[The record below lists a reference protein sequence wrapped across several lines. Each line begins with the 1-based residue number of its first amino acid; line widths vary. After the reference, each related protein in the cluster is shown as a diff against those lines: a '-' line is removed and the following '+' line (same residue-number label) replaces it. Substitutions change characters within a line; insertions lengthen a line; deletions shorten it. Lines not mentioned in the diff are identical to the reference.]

1 MPAVENTVL
10 ICAGGA
16 CISAGEKSVRNV
28 FEETLKKYSLESVVR
43 VVETGC
49 MGACDLGPILVIYP
63 EGVFYQK
70 ITAENAAR
78 IVEEHILKGR
88 VVEDLLYKGDSG
100 NLTEKPQEE
109 LPFFTEQV
117 RIATRN
123 LGVID
128 PLSIDEYIAR
138 DGYFALHKV
147 LFELSREDVVEILKK
162 SELKGRGGAGF
173 PTWMKWDLTKKV
185 EGDTK
190 YVICNADEGDPG
202 AFMDRA
208 VLEGDPHT
216 VVEAMTIAARVVGA
230 QKGFVYVRAEYP
242 LAIERLTHAM
252 KMAREYGFL
261 GENILGTD
269 FSFDLE
275 IRIGAGAFVCGE
287 ETALINSIEGK
298 RGIPRV
304 KPPFPASKGLW
315 GKPTLLNNVE
325 TYANIPPIITNGGE
339 WFSQYG
345 VDGSRGTK
353 VFALAGNVKNTG
365 LVEVPMG
372 ITLRKLIFDIGGGV
386 PGGKKLKAVQT
397 GGPSGGCIPLELIDT
412 PITYDNMKKLGT
424 IIGSGGMIVMDED
437 SCMVDVAKYFLEFTV
452 EESCGQCT
460 PCRDGTRRMLEILE
474 RITEGEGTMEDLQ
487 LLKDLGENIMS
498 TSLCGLGQTAPQP
511 VISTMRYFWDEYEAH
526 VKEGICPAK
535 KCKSLMRVVID
546 KDKCVGCTACARV
559 CPVEAISG
567 SVRKPHDIDPEICT
581 RCGSC
586 LAVCKFGAISK
597 VSP

>member
-173 PTWMKWDLTKKV
+173 PTWMKWDLTKKA
-185 EGDTK
+185 EDDTK

-315 GKPTLLNNVE
+315 EKPTLLNNVE

-386 PGGKKLKAVQT
+386 PGGKKLKAIQT
-397 GGPSGGCIPLELIDT
+397 GGPSGGCIPLELIDM

-581 RCGSC
+581 KCGSC

>member
-10 ICAGGA
+10 VCAGGA
-16 CISAGEKSVRNV
+16 CISAGEKSVKEI
-28 FEETLKKYSLESVVR
+28 FEDTLKKYSLENVVR
-43 VVETGC
+43 VIETGC

-70 ITAENAAR
+70 VNAESAAQ

-100 NLTEKPQEE
+100 ELQVKPQEE
-109 LPFFTEQV
+109 LPFFTQQV
-117 RIATRN
+117 KIATRN

-128 PLSIDEYIAR
+128 PLSIEEYIAR

-147 LFELSREDVVEILKK
+147 LFEMSPESVIETLKK

-173 PTWMKWDLTKKV
+173 PTWLKWDFTRKAQS
-185 EGDTK
+185 DIK

-216 VVEAMTIAARVVGA
+216 IVEAMTIAAYVVGA
-230 QKGFVYVRAEYP
+230 QKGFIYVRAEYP
-242 LAIERLTHAM
+242 LAIERFTIAM
-252 KMAREYGFL
+252 EKAREYGFL
-261 GENILGTD
+261 GQNILGTD

-304 KPPFPASKGLW
+304 KPPFPANKGLW
-315 GKPTLLNNVE
+315 QKPTLLNNVE
-325 TYANIPPIITNGGE
+325 TYANIPPIIINGGE

-345 VDGSRGTK
+345 VEGARGTK

-372 ITLRKLIFDIGGGV
+372 ITLRKLIYDIGGGI

-397 GGPSGGCIPLELIDT
+397 GGPSGGCIPLEYIDT
-412 PITYDNMKKLGT
+412 PITYDNLKKLGT

-460 PCRDGTRRMLEILE
+460 PCRDGTRRMLEVLE
-474 RITEGEGTMEDLQ
+474 RITEGEGSMEDLE

-511 VISTMRYFWDEYEAH
+511 VLSTMRYFWNEYEAH
-526 VKEGICPAK
+526 VKDKMCPAK
-535 KCKSLMRVVID
+535 RCKPLTRVVID

-559 CPVEAISG
+559 CPVSAISG
-567 SVRKPHDIDPEICT
+567 SVRKVHEIDPEICT

-586 LAVCKFGAISK
+586 LAVCRFDAISK
-597 VSP
+597 VTP